1 MFTSSRELDNLLL
14 FSAHEPQIVPL
25 SLSHTDSSRSCR
37 SWPDCRL
44 ILQHISSFAS

>member
-25 SLSHTDSSRSCR
+25 SLSLSLTRTRVDHAA
-37 SWPDCRL
+37 PGP
-44 ILQHISSFAS
+44 IAV